1 MTSIIYKL
9 ISIALDIV
17 IILIIFFLVK
27 ISKEDSRKKKFFVEY
42 LESKKDLKNLIKFGF
57 YNSNGFKEGRRVLF
71 LEKKIYEEYQKNKD
85 EVFLEYYVYIKKIT
99 LKFCGLYFFG
109 FFLFC
114 ISMILISVE

>member
-1 MTSIIYKL
+1 MTSITYKL